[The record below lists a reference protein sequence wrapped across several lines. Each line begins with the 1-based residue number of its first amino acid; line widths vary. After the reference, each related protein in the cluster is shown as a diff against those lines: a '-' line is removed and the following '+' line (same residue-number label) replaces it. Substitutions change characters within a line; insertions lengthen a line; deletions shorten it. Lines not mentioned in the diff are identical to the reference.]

1 MLLKSITFCCL
12 MLSVQ
17 TQNPFLRD
25 YNSGVLYLPDNLPLS
40 LPLSAP
46 LPNPNELDQNAIR
59 NIFSNEQQKQKR
71 PTTTVEIEKSLV
83 SEVGTS
89 VEQERPYGD
98 KRNNLVNRQ
107 ISTFPPPGRET
118 AQQYRPQAQPFLSQ
132 NAPNIQTS
140 QQQPVFYDRPSAF
153 QSAQQQSKPEISLS
167 RPSVAVPQSELNRP
181 AIQQTGRPG
190 ISQPLQN
197 LPQRTQERPN
207 IQQNIPVQ
215 SQSSAGFQIQPPSS
229 SDFNYPTQQ
238 ASGYNTLLY
247 SVTNFG
253 VNMLKA
259 IDNVHSGN
267 AVISPFSITV
277 LLGLLQQGAVGKTQ
291 AQITN
296 VLQMAPDVTPA
307 KYASISENIK
317 ARSSPNVLKVANN
330 IFISENFAI
339 KPEFRKVAVDSFGSE
354 VTTVSFSGAGAVR
367 QINSWVASRT
377 DNRIEKLLAPDAI
390 DYTTQMVLVN
400 AIYFKGLWE
409 VPFRPETT
417 KPKDFHLSNGQV
429 KTAQFMR
436 MRKLFK
442 TGVDKTTNAKVILLP
457 FERDEYQLMV
467 ILPSELVGVKN
478 TLASLTDYRLTSYL
492 GFKTMDTELELP
504 KFTIRADTD
513 LSVILKSLGLTDM
526 FRRDYSDLSGVGSYG
541 PHTPHI
547 SSAVHSAMLS
557 IDEKGGTAAA
567 ATSFAAVAL
576 SYDDPAVQ
584 FSVNRPFIAV
594 LWDSKSSLPIFMA
607 KIEDPQQ

>member
-1 MLLKSITFCCL
+1 MLLKSLTICCFV
-12 MLSVQ
+12 LSVQ
-17 TQNPFLRD
+17 TQIPFYQD
-25 YNSGVLYLPDNLPLS
+25 YNSDVLYLPDNLPLS
-40 LPLSAP
+40 LPLSVP
-46 LPNPNELDQNAIR
+46 SPNELDQNAIR
-59 NIFSNEQQKQKR
+59 SIFPNEQQKPKK
-71 PTTTVEIEKSLV
+71 PTTTVEIEKSVV
-83 SEVGTS
+83 SEVGST

-98 KRNNLVNRQ
+98 KRNNVVNRQ
-107 ISTFPPPGRET
+107 ISTFPPPTRDT
-118 AQQYRPQAQPFLSQ
+118 SQQFRPQTQQFFSQ
-132 NAPNIQTS
+132 NAPNRQPA
-140 QQQPVFYDRPSAF
+140 QQQAFYDRPSAY
-153 QSAQQQSKPEISLS
+153 QAAQQQNKPEISLN

-181 AIQQTGRPG
+181 AIQNTGRP
-190 ISQPLQN
+190 SL
-197 LPQRTQERPN
+197 
-207 IQQNIPVQ
+207 
-215 SQSSAGFQIQPPSS
+215 SQSSQDRPIQNTLKIPVESLSLRPPAPQVQPNRPPST
-229 SDFNYPTQQ
+229 SDFNYPTEQP
-238 ASGYNTLLY
+238 AGYNKLLY

-253 VNMLKA
+253 LNMLKN
-259 IDNVHSGN
+259 IDNVHPGN
-267 AVISPFSITV
+267 VVISPFSVTV

-296 VLQMAPDVTPA
+296 ALQMSPDTTPA
-307 KYASISENIK
+307 AYASVSEDIK
-317 ARSSPNVLKVANN
+317 ARNSPNILKVANN
-330 IFISENFAI
+330 VFISENFFINPDFKKAAI
-339 KPEFRKVAVDSFGSE
+339 DSFGSE
-354 VTTVSFSGAGAVR
+354 VTTVSFAGNGAAR

-377 DNRIEKLLAPDAI
+377 DNRIEKLISPDAI

-409 VPFRPETT
+409 VPFRPEAT
-417 KPKDFHLSNGQV
+417 KPKEFRLSNGQV

-442 TGVDKTTNAKVILLP
+442 TGVDKTTNAKVIILP
-457 FERDEYQLMV
+457 FEREEYQLMI

-492 GFKTMDTELELP
+492 GFRTMDTELEIP

-513 LSVILKSLGLTDM
+513 LSVILKSMGLTDM
-526 FRRDYSDLSGVGSYG
+526 FRRDYSDLSGVGAYG
-541 PHTPHI
+541 PNSPHI

-594 LWDSKSSLPIFMA
+594 LWDSKSSVPLFMA